1 MSSRHV
7 RKVLGE
13 DDLMVEPAS
22 EDEKPIVFNTP
33 RKGFKNP
40 YELVSRHT
48 YCVIE
53 EIVVN

>member
-1 MSSRHV
+1 M

-22 EDEKPIVFNTP
+22 EDEKPIVFHNP

-40 YELVSRHT
+40 YELVSE
-48 YCVIE
+48 YIFALLKA
-53 EIVVN
+53 